1 MITNLIKLLIVLHA
15 SRCTGTEQDV
25 SEIGYNA
32 LKRLNAISSARV
44 ILFRHVRWWTGL
56 QPCPV
61 NNGVS
66 VDLIRQGE
74 VFRGL
79 IEIAVGNCSEIGL
92 ADFFSPLF
100 IVDMTRDFT
109 LLFVDN

>member
-1 MITNLIKLLIVLHA
+1 MITNLIKLPIVLHA
-15 SRCTGTEQDV
+15 LRCTSTKKDL
-25 SEIGYNA
+25 SEMGYNA
-32 LKRLNAISSARV
+32 LKRVNAISSARV
-44 ILFRHVRWWTGL
+44 ILFRHVRWWTGP
-56 QPCPV
+56 QPWPV

-79 IEIAVGNCSEIGL
+79 IEIAVGNCSEMGL
-92 ADFFSPLF
+92 PDFSPLF
-100 IVDMTRDFT
+100 TVGMMRDFT